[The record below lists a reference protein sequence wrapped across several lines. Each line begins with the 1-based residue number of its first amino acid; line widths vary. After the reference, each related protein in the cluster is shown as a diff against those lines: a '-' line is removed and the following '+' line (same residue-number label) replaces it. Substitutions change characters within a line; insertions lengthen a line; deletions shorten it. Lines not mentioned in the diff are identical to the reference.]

1 MALQLGA
8 SDIAVIMVLTIFL
21 FIAANL
27 ETKAIE
33 KIDLHV
39 QTTKDYAVVMVN
51 PPVDVTDPEEYHKY
65 FAQFGDVVYISVT
78 LRNGTLLCA
87 LADKV
92 VLESRIHGVHLRPKW
107 KTYIPTIFPPEA
119 KMKDDLDK
127 LKEKIALLADP
138 SKPPFA
144 VYRVFAIFNT
154 EKEKNNCIEKCTLS
168 YVDYLRGDST
178 NPFAKFNGK
187 LVNIAEPREPTDT
200 IYDHTDT
207 HSFRRLLSL
216 VISYTVC
223 AIIILIS
230 FYIVVAIQKQGA
242 SVAIYLTISNSILPT
257 LIQYSTMNI
266 EIHTNESIRQVSMLL
281 KLFVMRCIN
290 SGVLIFLAVDY
301 DKTFSITHLQA
312 IQGSKSMIISTVLL
326 FPS

>member
-1 MALQLGA
+1 M
-8 SDIAVIMVLTIFL
+8 IVVLTIFL

-27 ETKAIE
+27 ETKSIE
-33 KIDLHV
+33 HTELNI
-39 QTTKDYAVVMVN
+39 QTTSDYAVVMLN

-78 LRNGTLLCA
+78 LRNGALLCA

-92 VLESRIHGVHLRPKW
+92 VLESRIQGLPLRPKW
-107 KTYIPTIFPPEA
+107 KASFPTFFPPED

-127 LKEKIALLADP
+127 LKEKIAQLADP
-138 SKPPFA
+138 SNPAFP
-144 VYRVFAIFNT
+144 VYRVFAIYNT

-168 YVDYLRGDST
+168 YVDYLRGDSN
-178 NPFAKFNGK
+178 NPLVKFNGK

-200 IYDHTDT
+200 LYEHSDT

-216 VISYTVC
+216 VISYSISAV
-223 AIIILIS
+223 IILIS

-242 SVAIYLTISNSILPT
+242 SVAIYLTISNSILPA
-257 LIQYSTMNI
+257 LIRYSTMYI

-290 SGVLIFLAVDY
+290 SGVLIFLAVKY
-301 DKTFSITHLQA
+301 DETFSITHLQA
-312 IQGSKSMIISTVLL
+312 IQGSESCFLN
-326 FPS
+326 